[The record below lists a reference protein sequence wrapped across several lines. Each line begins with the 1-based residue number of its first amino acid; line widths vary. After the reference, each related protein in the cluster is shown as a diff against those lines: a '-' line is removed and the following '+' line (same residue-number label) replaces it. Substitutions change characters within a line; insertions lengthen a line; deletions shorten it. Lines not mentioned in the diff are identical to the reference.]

1 MADWGV
7 IYNGPMVRALLAQR
21 KGVTRRLASSP
32 LRLCV
37 PRDRIWVRETCVAAK
52 DPQTGRLGVQYLAD
66 DTGKLIPDLFEY
78 EDKWNKLNNYRT
90 KKTGKTG
97 NTVGSIHMPRWASR
111 LTQTVSDLV
120 EQRVQD
126 ITPEEAIDEGL
137 ERDGDRWRV
146 DSLPNHWNEDPVQVY
161 RALWDSLHTKPGERW
176 EDNPQVIAISF
187 TTVLR
192 NIDG

>member
-1 MADWGV
+1 MADRP
-7 IYNGPMVRALLAQR
+7 IIFSASMVRSLLSQR
-21 KGVTRRLASSP
+21 KSETRRLASSP
-32 LRLCV
+32 LRRCA
-37 PRDRIWVRETCVAAK
+37 PRDRLWVRETCAAAIE
-52 DPQTGRLGVQYLAD
+52 PGSGRKGIQYAAD
-66 DTGKLIPDLFEY
+66 DSGKLIPDLFEF
-78 EDKWNKLNNYRT
+78 ERKWEKLRTYR
-90 KKTGKTG
+90 GG
-97 NTVGSIHMPRWASR
+97 DGLPVPSIHMPRWASR
-111 LTQTVSDLV
+111 LTLTVSDLV

-161 RALWDSLHTKPGERW
+161 RALWDSLHTKAGETW
-176 EDNPQVIAISF
+176 DDNPQVICISF